1 MQKQGHYDKINNR
14 FYIRILKGFLIGFS
28 LLIPGVCS
36 ALLSMALNEYQ
47 TLLEVIENFYKMS
60 KVKKHIFFIIGIILG
75 IITVIFGMAYLFK
88 EYQAL
93 LELFFLGLAIG
104 GAIKLSK
111 IIRDI
116 KIVDFLVIIV
126 GIFFSL
132 IPEIFNQSTNIQTLT
147 NNTSLL
153 FIIIGGILSS
163 LAFIMPGISGSMILL
178 SLGIYPL
185 IITSFSNCL
194 KIFIKTPDINSIV
207 ISVSFFISFVLG
219 ALLFSKLI
227 NKIISK
233 YESLFMK
240 FCLGLLIGSII
251 IILINVLYFELSI
264 VMKILIIL
272 MGIIVM
278 KIF

>member
-14 FYIRILKGFLIGFS
+14 FYIKFLKGFLIGFS

-36 ALLSMALNEYQ
+36 ALVSMALYEYQ
-47 TLLEVIENFYKMS
+47 TLLEVIENFYKIS
-60 KVKKHIFFIIGIILG
+60 KIKKHGFFIFGILSGIVAVIIG
-75 IITVIFGMAYLFK
+75 VAYLFK
-88 EYQAL
+88 EYQVL

-111 IIRDI
+111 MIQYI
-116 KIVDFLVIIV
+116 KIVDFMVIIV
-126 GIFFSL
+126 GILLSI
-132 IPEIFNQSTNIQTLT
+132 IPEIINQSTNIQTLT
-147 NNTSLL
+147 NNANLL

-163 LAFIMPGISGSMILL
+163 LAFIMPGVSGSMILL

-185 IITSFSNCL
+185 IITSFSSCL
-194 KIFIKTPDINSIV
+194 KIFIVTPNINSII
-207 ISVSFFISFVLG
+207 ISISFLISFVLG

-227 NKIISK
+227 NKIINK
-233 YESLFMK
+233 YENLFMK

-251 IILINVLYFELSI
+251 IILINVLYFKLSI
-264 VMKILIIL
+264 VMKIVIIL
-272 MGIIVM
+272 MGIFVM